1 EYLKPA
7 ASARIDAVPAAE
19 RGGAR
24 FIWIVDAAGTLV
36 GSLDMAL
43 AARCGD
49 LLDECIST
57 ANIREMAVQP
67 ETSLKEALSRM
78 LGTSARTLPVVD
90 AVFRLLGELSLSDVE
105 QASERQTG
113 RAAAGRQ

>member
-1 EYLKPA
+1 M
-7 ASARIDAVPAAE
+7 R

-24 FIWIVDAAGTLV
+24 FLWIVDAAGTLI
-36 GSLDMAL
+36 GSLDTTL

-49 LLDECIST
+49 VHECIST
-57 ANIREMAVQP
+57 ENIGEMAVHP
-67 ETSLKEALSRM
+67 DASLKEALSRM

-90 AVFRLLGELSLSDVE
+90 AEFRLLGELSLSDVE

-113 RAAAGRQ
+113 RATAGRP